1 MGMDILEQKWRRCN
15 IETNDIISNP
25 VSFLAGFIFISI
37 KIHVRFSVAM

>member
-25 VSFLAGFIFISI
+25 VSFLRGLFLFPL